1 MPVPLRSDFDA
12 VQLRVIARK
21 AKDGPQARRL
31 LALAAVYEGA
41 TRIAAAKIGGVT
53 LQIVRDWVMKFNAH
67 GPDGL
72 INKKAPGQLRSSKT
86 SIGRRSP
93 RSSKKVQSQRFTV
106 LCAGGSSISVNGSS
120 KSSASRSLC
129 RRSAENWAFASSR
142 RVHVIMR
149 RPMAR
154 SKILKKF
161 PCPSGGHRAGE
172 RHRSRQHRNLVCRR
186 GAHRS
191 EEQDHPPL
199 GEARH
204 QALGADRSTHRLDL
218 YLWRRLPKRRK
229 GRSARFAGL

>member
-1 MPVPLRSDFDA
+1 MPIPLRSDFDA

-106 LCAGGSSISVNGSS
+106 LCAGGSSISVQWIFEEFRVTISVQTLSRELRTMGFC
-120 KSSASRSLC
+120 KLSARPRHHAQADGAIEDFKKVSLPVW
-129 RRSAENWAFASSR
+129 RPSR
-142 RVHVIMR
+142 R
-149 RPMAR
+149 
-154 SKILKKF
+154 
-161 PCPSGGHRAGE
+161 
-172 RHRSRQHRNLVCRR
+172 
-186 GAHRS
+186 
-191 EEQDHPPL
+191 
-199 GEARH
+199 
-204 QALGADRSTHRLDL
+204 
-218 YLWRRLPKRRK
+218 RK
-229 GRSARFAGL
+229 ASIPAT

>member
-41 TRIAAAKIGGVT
+41 TRIEAAKIG
-53 LQIVRDWVMKFNAH
+53 
-67 GPDGL
+67 
-72 INKKAPGQLRSSKT
+72 LRSSKT

-106 LCAGGSSISVNGSS
+106 LCAGGSSITVNGSS

-129 RRSAENWAFASSR
+129 RRSAENCGRWAFASSR

-172 RHRSRQHRNLVCRR
+172 RHRSR
-186 GAHRS
+186 
-191 EEQDHPPL
+191 
-199 GEARH
+199 
-204 QALGADRSTHRLDL
+204 
-218 YLWRRLPKRRK
+218 
-229 GRSARFAGL
+229 